1 MGPGQNENPARR
13 LIIEELTELLEAA
26 AAGFERIAERGAG
39 RDGNRLPARRIQD
52 ESMPAEMLK
61 HTGELPIIG
70 VNTFRN
76 PHGDAVQDKLEPGL
90 PTEASR
96 ASSAA

>member
-1 MGPGQNENPARR
+1 V
-13 LIIEELTELLEAA
+13 LLSLSALPNAA
-26 AAGFERIAERGAG
+26 LGAMETGYQRGGFRTS
-39 RDGNRLPARRIQD
+39 PCP
-52 ESMPAEMLK
+52 SEMLK

-90 PTEASR
+90 PTEKKSR